1 MAIVSGSVVRSGQGI
16 QICNTIRYKYKH
28 ASFEHNAA
36 QWLEGVNQLKTAVVA
51 IGGNAL
57 IAPGKALTFENQM
70 DMLVRTS
77 EQLVDLIQMGY
88 DIVLTHGNGPQ
99 IGNILMQNELT
110 REDVPEMPLDALV
123 SESQGLIG
131 YMLQQSLSNE
141 LAKRGVNKI
150 AISILTQVVVHED
163 DPAFKAPTKPVG
175 MYYSKE
181 QAEKFTK
188 EKGWVF
194 GYEKD
199 HDGYRRLVPSP
210 HPVKIVESR
219 AMRRLIFGGEHQVEL
234 IIACGGGGIPVIRRD
249 GKYIGVEAVVDKDL
263 AACRL
268 AMDIE
273 EKLFIM
279 LTDVDYVYLDYD
291 TPKQRKVTKMNLA
304 EAKRYLAEGHFGKG
318 SMAPKIEAAIKFLE
332 HAGEEAVIT
341 SLAKLEDSI
350 IKGDGTHITK

>member
-1 MAIVSGSVVRSGQGI
+1 MQPRQRQCFVEPSDTNTNISPCPPSLISLSCLVS
-16 QICNTIRYKYKH
+16 
-28 ASFEHNAA
+28 A
-36 QWLEGVNQLKTAVVA
+36 LKTAVVA

-57 IAPGKALTFENQM
+57 IAPGKELTFDNQM
-70 DMLVRTS
+70 ERLSQTS
-77 EQLVDLIQMGY
+77 KQLVDLIQMGY

-99 IGNILMQNELT
+99 VGNILMQNELT
-110 REDVPEMPLDALV
+110 RDDVPEMPLDALV
-123 SESQGLIG
+123 AESQGLIG
-131 YMLQQSLSNE
+131 YLLQQSLTNE
-141 LAKRGVNKI
+141 LARRGVNKI
-150 AISILTQVVVHED
+150 AISILTQVEVHEN

-175 MYYSKE
+175 MYYTKE
-181 QAEKFTK
+181 QADRFSR

-210 HPVKIVESR
+210 MPIKIIESR

-234 IIACGGGGIPVIRRD
+234 IIACGGGGIPVVKKGGR
-249 GKYIGVEAVVDKDL
+249 YVGVEAVVDKDL

-291 TPKQRKVTKMNLA
+291 TPKQGKITRMNVE
-304 EAKRYLAEGHFGKG
+304 EAKKYLAQGHFGKG
-318 SMAPKIEAAIKFLE
+318 SMAPKIQAAICFLE
-332 HAGEEAVIT
+332 HKGEEAIIT
-341 SLAKLEDSI
+341 SLAKLEGSI
-350 IKGDGTHITK
+350 TKGDGTHITKN

>member
-1 MAIVSGSVVRSGQGI
+1 M
-16 QICNTIRYKYKH
+16 
-28 ASFEHNAA
+28 
-36 QWLEGVNQLKTAVVA
+36 KTAVVA

-57 IAPGKALTFENQM
+57 IAPGKKLTLENQM
-70 DMLVRTS
+70 DRLIHTS
-77 EQLVDLIQMGY
+77 KQLVDLIQMGY

-99 IGNILMQNELT
+99 VGNILMQNELT
-110 REDVPEMPLDALV
+110 RDEVPEMPLDALV
-123 SESQGLIG
+123 AESQGLIG
-131 YMLQQSLSNE
+131 YMLQQSLTNE

-150 AISILTQVVVHED
+150 AISILTQVIVHED
-163 DPAFKAPTKPVG
+163 DPAFKMPTKPVG
-175 MYYSKE
+175 MYYTKE
-181 QAEKFTK
+181 QAEKFTR
-188 EKGWVF
+188 EKGWIF

-199 HDGYRRLVPSP
+199 QDGYRRLVPSP
-210 HPVKIVESR
+210 QPLKIVESR

-234 IIACGGGGIPVIRRD
+234 IIACGGGGIPVIRKD

-291 TPKQRKVTKMNLA
+291 TPKQKKITHMDVG
-304 EAKRYLAEGHFGKG
+304 EAKEYLDQGHFGKG
-318 SMAPKIEAAIKFLE
+318 SMAPKIQAAIRFLE
-332 HAGEEAVIT
+332 HRGEEVIIT

-350 IKGDGTHITK
+350 TKGEGTHITKHRE